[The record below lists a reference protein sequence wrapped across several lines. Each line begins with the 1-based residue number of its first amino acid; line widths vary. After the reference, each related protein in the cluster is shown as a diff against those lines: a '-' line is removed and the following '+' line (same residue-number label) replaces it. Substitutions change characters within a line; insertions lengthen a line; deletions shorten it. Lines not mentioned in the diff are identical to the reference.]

1 MSRQVQINSLVID
14 QFPVWESD
22 GFTKRSGET
31 VFTSNLWND
40 GVPSVLPV
48 AISEIGVSGEYQASF
63 TPDSM
68 GMWLLEILIPYNE
81 QVWFQLFDVGSDQGE
96 AQLIVAFEDG
106 TNTLYMDIWL
116 DRDGTSV
123 LASDLVSCS
132 IEVFDPTGVSLF
144 TENSVTP
151 DSDGKF
157 RISRVQSLASNRTY
171 SAQVSVTDSR
181 GTVITSQSFTTV
193 R

>member
-1 MSRQVQINSLVID
+1 
-14 QFPVWESD
+14 VWETD

-31 VFTSNLWND
+31 VFTTTLWHD
-40 GVPSVLPV
+40 GVVSALPV
-48 AISEIGVSGEYQASF
+48 TIVEIGSSGEYLVTF
-63 TPDSM
+63 TPNDL
-68 GMWLLEILIPYNE
+68 GVWVLEVKIPYNE
-81 QVWFQLFDVGSDQGE
+81 QVWGQTLDVGSDNGE

-123 LASDLVSCS
+123 LTADLVSCS
-132 IEVFDPTGVSLF
+132 IEVFDSTGASLF

-151 DSDGKF
+151 DTDGKF

-171 SAQVSVTDSR
+171 GARVSVTDSR